1 LLSFLL
7 SLPAQAATPTVE
19 RTPLTVEL
27 LQERIN
33 SPVQIE
39 GLETIDLRQL
49 IIDLTNEN
57 TKFRDQFYKQLQS
70 QSNRSKTAIGIDLS
84 ESVIQGEFTA
94 SQLGLQTSLSQGALP
109 SLLTPTE
116 REKLQQD
123 ALFLSEPGEQIPSV
137 TVFRGHLT
145 LKQTRLNGA
154 VNFANTFFLEGV
166 EASEADFLQ
175 EVDLSSTRFA
185 GAADWNNTQFSR
197 DVNLSSST
205 FFDNAGF
212 NQVQF
217 QGVANFSGSTFHADA
232 NFSQAEFHELANFS
246 RTQWLQNA
254 DFSQL
259 RCRDRLLLNDSRFS
273 QSLVLVDATL
283 EKSTTFRGSEFRQ
296 TVLLRDVSLLD
307 QVDFSNIRFAPGAYL
322 NVAGLTFD
330 SDQAK
335 VFGDTG
341 EIGNFIS
348 VPRLEGNEEVLHN
361 LVRNFR
367 EQEKIPDANRI
378 EYTMER
384 LRQQMLCGRIMAS
397 SFVDFLKVSWLI
409 NSLHWFGLSIILLL
423 SADGTSISLV
433 FGVGIIAIA
442 YFGVMFWLIDRWRRR
457 YPKPILPNSL
467 EIIYMGTSFALIN
480 CTGIATIFSSSE
492 QPWLTLLSLIGI
504 LGPIPLLLVWRLY
517 QQGRYHDMLNATY
530 FVEDGGPRQLRILI
544 ARLPIIPRFAFFR
557 DRYMPIL
564 WNRRWNWLNYYDFS
578 LNNWLKFGF
587 NDIRLRD
594 EHLPGIITT
603 LVWYQWSLGIGYIAL
618 LLWTI
623 SRTIPGLNLLIY
635 F

>member
-1 LLSFLL
+1 ML
-7 SLPAQAATPTVE
+7 
-19 RTPLTVEL
+19 
-27 LQERIN
+27 
-33 SPVQIE
+33 
-39 GLETIDLRQL
+39 
-49 IIDLTNEN
+49 
-57 TKFRDQFYKQLQS
+57 
-70 QSNRSKTAIGIDLS
+70 
-84 ESVIQGEFTA
+84 QGEFTT
-94 SQLGLQTSLSQGALP
+94 SQLGLQTRLSQGTLP

-116 REKLQQD
+116 QEKLQQD
-123 ALFLSEPGEQIPSV
+123 TLFLSEPGEQIPSV

-145 LKQTRLNGA
+145 LKQTRFNGA
-154 VNFANTFFLEGV
+154 VNFANTFFIEGF
-166 EASEADFLQ
+166 EASQANFIQ
-175 EVDLSSTRFA
+175 EVDWSSTRFA
-185 GAADWNNTQFSR
+185 SAVDLNNSKFSQDVNFSR
-197 DVNLSSST
+197 ST
-205 FFDNAGF
+205 FFGNVGCD
-212 NQVQF
+212 QVQF
-217 QGVANFSGSTFHADA
+217 RGAVNFSGSTFHTDA
-232 NFSQAEFHELANFS
+232 SFRQAEFQGLANFS

-254 DFSQL
+254 DFSQVQWH
-259 RCRDRLLLNDSRFS
+259 DRLLLNDSRFS
-273 QSLVLVDATL
+273 ASLILVNATL
-283 EKSTTFRGSEFRQ
+283 AKSTTFRGSEFRQ

-307 QVDFSNIRFAPGAYL
+307 QVDFSNTYFPPLAYL

-330 SDQAK
+330 SDEAK
-335 VFGDTG
+335 VLGDTG
-341 EIGNFIS
+341 KIGNFIS

-384 LRQQMLCGRIMAS
+384 LRQQMLCSRIMAS
-397 SFVDFLKVSWLI
+397 SLADLLKVSWLI
-409 NSLHWFGLSIILLL
+409 DSLHWLGLSIILLL
-423 SADGTSISLV
+423 SADGTSIGLV
-433 FGVGIIAIA
+433 FGVGMVAIA
-442 YFGVMFWLIDRWRRR
+442 YFSILFWLLDRWRRR

-467 EIIYMGTSFALIN
+467 ETIYMSVSFALIN
-480 CTGIATIFSSSE
+480 CAGIATIFSSSE
-492 QPWLTLLSLIGI
+492 QPWLTLLSLVGI

-517 QQGRYHDMLNATY
+517 QKGRYHDLLNVTY

-564 WNRRWNWLNYYDFS
+564 WDRRWNWLNYYDFS

-594 EHLPGIITT
+594 EHLPGIITS